1 MLNLVEMSEAISK
14 GRWAGDQ
21 KQYHENTRFC
31 LKNFKSLL
39 DMVCRGDADE
49 ASAPPS
55 LISMVAAGSKR
66 NKGTVARD
74 PLMARRIL
82 T

>member
-14 GRWAGDQ
+14 GRWAVDQ
-21 KQYHENTRFC
+21 KNYHEDTRFC
-31 LKNFKSLL
+31 LKNFKSMLEL
-39 DMVCRGDADE
+39 ACTSATDE
-49 ASAPPS
+49 SSAPPS
-55 LISMVAAGSKR
+55 LRAMVAAGSKR
-66 NKGTVARD
+66 NQGTFARD